1 MNRFSSRFPRLP
13 LLDYVSARAG
23 RLDGVMIVAVQHLLE
38 STGSLLES
46 FITLGVAS
54 EDIHILGKL
63 YSTSVP
69 VAQALSDLGIS
80 VYPNTVPDPW
90 PGFAPAFIAD
100 LDDMWSAV
108 VKALANRPIHTLII
122 LDDGGRCLARMPS
135 GLVSLF
141 GAVRVASVEQTTGG
155 LSEVSRHCPRVRVAD
170 SAIKRYLESPM
181 IASTIFEK
189 LASSFS
195 VVIANN
201 WRVGIVGMGNIG
213 QSIAEFLL
221 KENVPFCVY
230 DRDENQLVAF
240 SNQCCTSLCDLIN
253 RSDFIFGCTGVDI
266 FFDTDWNDV
275 VSGDRTLVSC
285 SSEDKEFNT
294 LLRIAAQGPSLSSNV
309 DLHIGALNFSILRG
323 GFPINFDGSATSVP
337 NHSIQLTR
345 SLLLAGVLQAVD
357 AAKDY
362 NKVSVELML
371 DPVMQSLIACHWF
384 ASEPGL
390 NPLTLSFDDI
400 DWITGESGPAIKP
413 QRPSSDQ
420 RR

>member
-1 MNRFSSRFPRLP
+1 MNIFSKRFPRLP
-13 LLDYVSARAG
+13 LLDFVSDRAG

-69 VAQALSDLGIS
+69 VAQALSDVGIS

-100 LDDMWSAV
+100 LDAMWSAV
-108 VKALANRPIHTLII
+108 VKALAKRPIHTLII

-135 GLVSLF
+135 GLASLF

-155 LSEVSRHCPRVRVAD
+155 LSEVSQHCPRVRVAD

-195 VVIANN
+195 VTIANN
-201 WRVGIVGMGNIG
+201 RHVGIVGMGNIG
-213 QSIAEFLL
+213 QSIAEYLL
-221 KENVPFCVY
+221 QENVPFCVY
-230 DRDENQLVAF
+230 DRDETRLGAF
-240 SNQCCTSLCDLIN
+240 SNKCCTSLSDLIN
-253 RSDFIFGCTGVDI
+253 CSDFIFGCTGVDI
-266 FFDTDWNDV
+266 FLDTDWNDV

-309 DLHIGALNFSILRG
+309 DLRIGSLNFSILRG
-323 GFPINFDGSATSVP
+323 GFPINFDSSATSVP
-337 NHSIQLTR
+337 THSIQLTR

-357 AAKDY
+357 AARNY
-362 NKVSVELML
+362 NTASLELML
-371 DPVMQSLIACHWF
+371 DPVMQSLIARQWL
-384 ASEPGL
+384 ASEIGL
-390 NPLTLSFDDI
+390 NSRNRRFYDI
-400 DWITGESGPAIKP
+400 DWITCESGPQSMSIT
-413 QRPSSDQ
+413 RM
-420 RR
+420 RL